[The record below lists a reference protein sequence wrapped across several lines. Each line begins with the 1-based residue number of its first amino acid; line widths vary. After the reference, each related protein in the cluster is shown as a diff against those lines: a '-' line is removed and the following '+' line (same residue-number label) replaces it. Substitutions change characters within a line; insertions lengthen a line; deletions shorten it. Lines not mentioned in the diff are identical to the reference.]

1 MVVCC
6 CEGQTRFLTD
16 HVLDDRREGLSV
28 CKWTKMTILFCG
40 LRQFRDFLSS
50 SEVIACGT
58 VVLCGPDFV
67 FDRSFI

>member
-28 CKWTKMTILFCG
+28 CNWTKMTILFVG
-40 LRQFRDFLSS
+40 IDNFEIFFLL

-58 VVLCGPDFV
+58 VVL
-67 FDRSFI
+67 